1 MRATSRAASSSQ
13 PVMCPRMSRADQSP
27 SIGAVMWASSSPVT
41 AERSARCDASSAFS
55 RSVRVE
61 RSVVT
66 VLLLGYRSMPALPWH
81 RPPGIR
87 PRCCGRRARPRM
99 VGCGTIAASNRRLH
113 TDSMNVKGR
122 KAAQSEQTRR
132 LLLDVARDLFAERG
146 YAGTAT
152 EEVVQRA
159 GVTRGALYYHF
170 RDKQDLFRG
179 VVEDLEAA
187 NVRRFGEIVAAIT
200 DPWEQ
205 LHAGINA
212 FLDACMDPAVQRI
225 LL

>member
-1 MRATSRAASSSQ
+1 
-13 PVMCPRMSRADQSP
+13 
-27 SIGAVMWASSSPVT
+27 
-41 AERSARCDASSAFS
+41 
-55 RSVRVE
+55 
-61 RSVVT
+61 
-66 VLLLGYRSMPALPWH
+66 
-81 RPPGIR
+81 
-87 PRCCGRRARPRM
+87 
-99 VGCGTIAASNRRLH
+99 
-113 TDSMNVKGR
+113 MNVKGR

-170 RDKQDLFRG
+170 RDKQDLFRA

-187 NVRRFGEIVAAIT
+187 NVQRFAEIVATIT

-205 LHAGINA
+205 LRAGLNA
-212 FLDACMDPAVQRI
+212 YLDACMDPAVQRI
-225 LL
+225 ILQDAPSVFGWMVWREIDERYGFGLLLAAIRALIAAGYIAQQPAEPLAHLLLGALSEAGLVIAHAEDVPATRAAIGASLDRLLEGMRARPA